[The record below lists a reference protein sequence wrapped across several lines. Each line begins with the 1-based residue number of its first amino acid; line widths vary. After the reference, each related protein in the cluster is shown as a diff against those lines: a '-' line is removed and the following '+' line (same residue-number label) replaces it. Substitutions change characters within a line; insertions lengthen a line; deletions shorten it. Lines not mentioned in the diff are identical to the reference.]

1 MLHAPWISLFFFP
14 PQLWVG
20 LAWLF
25 EEKDSQ
31 NHFYMFLGKREME
44 DKASP
49 GPKCFECPKRRD
61 RSPTLPSDT
70 LYSTGT
76 LLYAHCYMHYHIYK
90 KQQGKDTVMC
100 SDSGRWWCK
109 ASRGLRRACKTCFR
123 TTNRYEEQQQIN
135 AALSLRST
143 QWRRNSAGS
152 VWRLSRQFL
161 IYKVKGILSCLI
173 FYFFLP
179 QHSTTHSCLS
189 K

>member
-1 MLHAPWISLFFFP
+1 MRKTHKTIFICFWANERWRTRQAQVPNALNVRREEIGAPLSL
-14 PQLWVG
+14 LT
-20 LAWLF
+20 LF
-25 EEKDSQ
+25 TA
-31 NHFYMFLGKREME
+31 L
-44 DKASP
+44 
-49 GPKCFECPKRRD
+49 
-61 RSPTLPSDT
+61 
-70 LYSTGT
+70 
-76 LLYAHCYMHYHIYK
+76 AHCYTHYHIYK

-100 SDSGRWWCK
+100 SDSGRWWYK

-161 IYKVKGILSCLI
+161 IYKVKGILSCWI